1 MKAFLDKDD
10 QYMDH
15 GDAIGIESGCLD
27 RVNLIDS

>member
-1 MKAFLDKDD
+1 MKALLDKD

-15 GDAIGIESGCLD
+15 REAIGIESGCLD